1 MPYIGLPIFTSH
13 TSNGIIIFILIV
25 YIIVVLFYS
34 LDIELIWILNIKY
47 IIIIFT
53 MGNGYMYNTQYIKL
67 LIKTYSTYL

>member
-13 TSNGIIIFILIV
+13 ISNGIIIFVLIV